1 MSTTHESS
9 VGDAVAPQQVFL
21 TFRLTGI
28 SLDSFSL
35 FQFMNEVNGS
45 DSDTVPL
52 TGDVCQFTKLVSL
65 SSFWPSPHAI
75 CNLADVIAKV
85 CVNLNIARI
94 ANAVQCH
101 N

>member
-1 MSTTHESS
+1 
-9 VGDAVAPQQVFL
+9 
-21 TFRLTGI
+21 
-28 SLDSFSL
+28 
-35 FQFMNEVNGS
+35 MNEVNGS

-52 TGDVCQFTKLVSL
+52 TGDVVDADCQFTKLVSL